1 MGLIPHTLFGFIL
14 SLVLLTNPVAAGWEA
29 NTSDEQ
35 QVKAAKAIEQFR
47 SRIPRT
53 EQYFEKAYAYAILP
67 SVTRIGFGFGG
78 AAGKGIVVE
87 GDNVIGKTRFWQFTS
102 GIQAGAKNF
111 SMILFFKDKEALEK
125 YKGSELQ
132 FMGQAGI
139 AVATVGAAGTPTYDE
154 GVAIVTVTRL
164 GLMAEF
170 SYSGAK
176 FSYEDVGTKN

>member
-1 MGLIPHTLFGFIL
+1 MR
-14 SLVLLTNPVAAGWEA
+14 
-29 NTSDEQ
+29 NT
-35 QVKAAKAIEQFR
+35 
-47 SRIPRT
+47 
-53 EQYFEKAYAYAILP
+53 
-67 SVTRIGFGFGG
+67 
-78 AAGKGIVVE
+78 
-87 GDNVIGKTRFWQFTS
+87 
-102 GIQAGAKNF
+102 
-111 SMILFFKDKEALEK
+111 
-125 YKGSELQ
+125 KGSELQ